1 MRVEGREIISVDP
14 DAYVID
20 ALFFMKRNNIRRIVV
35 SRSNNIL
42 GIFSVDEAL
51 YHIINNDVESKL
63 KDAKLKFPVIVKSNE
78 LKEIT
83 RSMIIN
89 DTDSVIYDNKIIT
102 YKDVISQIDWSKSN
116 ALIGELSK
124 EAIFVEPY
132 TKIKTVGELML
143 KNKIRHMPVYD
154 KFLYGI
160 VSSRDI
166 VYNYD
171 IDLNLSISKIMI
183 VEVYSVS
190 KEESLHTVVSTMIKR
205 NIGSVIVT
213 DSKNIEIVT
222 LKDLV
227 AFALSN
233 LIY

>member
-78 LKEIT
+78 LKEIM
-83 RSMIIN
+83 RSMIDN
-89 DTDSVIYDNKIIT
+89 DTDAVIYDNKIIT

-154 KFLYGI
+154 KFLNGI

-171 IDLNLSISKIMI
+171 IDLNLSINKIMI

-213 DSKNIEIVT
+213 NSKNIEIVT

-227 AFALSN
+227 TFALSN

>member
-1 MRVEGREIISVDP
+1 LRVEGREIISVDP

-78 LKEIT
+78 LKEIM
-83 RSMIIN
+83 RSMIDN
-89 DTDSVIYDNKIIT
+89 DTDAVIYDNKIIT

-143 KNKIRHMPVYD
+143 KNKIRHMPVY
-154 KFLYGI
+154 GI

-171 IDLNLSISKIMI
+171 IDLNLSINKIMI

-213 DSKNIEIVT
+213 NSKNIEIVT

-227 AFALSN
+227 TFALSN